1 MMNAQKFDH
10 RKLQKLNN
18 PQRLADIPPQYICD
32 KLAIQKPDVLVEIGA
47 GTAFFSIAFLQQL
60 KPSAIYAC
68 DLSEVMINWIRKN
81 VSPKYPTIIPLK
93 SEEHSV
99 PLKDEIAELVCM
111 INLHHEL
118 DNASSIVKE
127 SHRILKP
134 GGEICIVDWKKQ
146 AMAEGPPE
154 NIRYLP
160 EQVKDELVKSGFA
173 DVSIHNDLTKHFL
186 VVGKKDRQSA

>member
-1 MMNAQKFDH
+1 MMNTKKFDH
-10 RKLQKLNN
+10 KKLQKLNN
-18 PQRLADIPPQYICD
+18 PQRLADIPPDYICD

-47 GTAFFSIAFLQQL
+47 GTAFFSIAFLQHL
-60 KPSAIYAC
+60 RPSTIYAC
-68 DLSEVMINWIRKN
+68 DLSEVMIDWMKKN

-93 SEEHSV
+93 SEEQSV
-99 PLKDEIAELVCM
+99 PLEDEIAELVFM

-118 DNASSIVKE
+118 DNAASTVTE
-127 SHRILKP
+127 SYRMLKP

-146 AMAEGPPE
+146 DMPEGPPE
-154 NIRYLP
+154 KIRYLP

-186 VVGKKDRQSA
+186 VVGKKGRQSA